1 MTHESTW
8 PPYEE
13 EAEQKGN
20 QNKRE
25 EKEEQEEVEDGKTA
39 GDWHWQVQLRGVIC
53 KENKVVSMHNFANQ
67 RENLCC
73 VYLRG

>member
-39 GDWHWQVQLRGVIC
+39 GDWHWQVQLRGVKKIKFFQC
-53 KENKVVSMHNFANQ
+53 KILQIKERIYAVST
-67 RENLCC
+67 
-73 VYLRG
+73 

>member
-1 MTHESTW
+1 M
-8 PPYEE
+8 
-13 EAEQKGN
+13 
-20 QNKRE
+20 
-25 EKEEQEEVEDGKTA
+25 EDGKTA

>member
-1 MTHESTW
+1 MKKSDGSWLMIHELTW

-13 EAEQKGN
+13 EAEQEGN

-39 GDWHWQVQLRGVIC
+39 GDWHWQVQLRGV
-53 KENKVVSMHNFANQ
+53 
-67 RENLCC
+67 
-73 VYLRG
+73 